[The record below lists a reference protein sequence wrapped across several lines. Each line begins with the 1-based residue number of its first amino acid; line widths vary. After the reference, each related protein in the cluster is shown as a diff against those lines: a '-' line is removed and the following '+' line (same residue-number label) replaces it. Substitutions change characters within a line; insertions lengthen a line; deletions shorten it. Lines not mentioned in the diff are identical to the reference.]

1 MAVTG
6 NTDLSLAEVTQGGGS
21 VVLGLRPD
29 QGLEELGEDAA
40 QDRDQDDLI
49 VISVEIVKNWQ
60 RDDGANVAHSFTEC
74 VVVGEL
80 IDPPV
85 KYPLDVHH
93 LDVPVTLGG
102 LVHDE
107 DDQDH
112 QEDVDVL
119 VTRPLPEG
127 CFE

>member
-1 MAVTG
+1 MA
-6 NTDLSLAEVTQGGGS
+6 EITQGGGS
-21 VVLGLRPD
+21 VVLGLSPD

-40 QDRDQDDLI
+40 QHGDQDDLI

-60 RDDGANVAHSFTEC
+60 RDDGANIAHSFAEC
-74 VVVGEL
+74 IVVGEL
-80 IDPPV
+80 IDSPV

-93 LDVPVTLGG
+93 LYVPVTLGC

-127 CFE
+127 GFE